1 MKQLNSFS
9 QVFAGL
15 LLLFLFLLPS
25 LVNLHHNFF
34 EHRDLA
40 CTSGIDIHVHE
51 TELHCDFDDFTWSTQ
66 YVEVDFQYQQSFL
79 VSDDTLFEKYTQPGY
94 TRTFS
99 DLFRRGPPDFS

>member
-1 MKQLNSFS
+1 MKQLRSFL

-40 CTSGIDIHVHE
+40 CTSGIGIHMHE

-66 YVEVDFQYQQSFL
+66 YVEVDFQYQQPFIAN
-79 VSDDTLFEKYTQPGY
+79 DDTLLDTNTRPGS
-94 TRTFS
+94 TPTFR
-99 DLFRRGPPDFS
+99 DLFKRGPPYFS